1 MLGQKPS
8 KKNRDNRGRS
18 QLFLLAVVGGGRSHC
33 IAVER
38 VCWFAVKLA
47 FALQGLAHV
56 FKREAVRGP
65 RTLLT
70 QVVGW
75 AGSPMGLGGDER

>member
-8 KKNRDNRGRS
+8 KKNRDNRGRF
-18 QLFLLAVVGGGRSHC
+18 QLFLLAAVGGGRSHC

-47 FALQGLAHV
+47 LALQGLAQV
-56 FKREAVRGP
+56 LERGTVRGP

-70 QVVGW
+70 EVVVGL
-75 AGSPMGLGGDER
+75 A